1 LRKVE
6 EQLFRHIK
14 EEMRKVGNKG
24 SRGGSRSRKENGKRK
39 ALEHPD
45 GTGY

>member
-24 SRGGSRSRKENGKRK
+24 SRGGSEVERRMGKEK
-39 ALEHPD
+39 H
-45 GTGY
+45 